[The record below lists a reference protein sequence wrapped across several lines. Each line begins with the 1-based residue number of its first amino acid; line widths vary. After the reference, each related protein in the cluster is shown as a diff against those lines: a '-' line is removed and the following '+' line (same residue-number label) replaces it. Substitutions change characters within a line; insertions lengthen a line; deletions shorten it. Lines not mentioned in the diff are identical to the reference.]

1 MIKQKFPRGWNQK
14 RVQQVIDY
22 YDNQTE
28 EEQAAEIEAAL
39 ESESVTW
46 MAVPTDMVPEIGALI
61 AKRNGQ
67 LRRSRVTRKRRAG
80 KKAKRR

>member
-14 RVQQVIDY
+14 RVQQLIDY
-22 YDNQTE
+22 YDSQTE

-46 MAVPTDMVPEIGALI
+46 MAVPTEIVHEIGALI

-67 LRRSRVTRKRRAG
+67 LQRSRAVQKRRAAR
-80 KKAKRR
+80 KPKR